1 MSENK
6 KVDSDDISDIKEN
19 RENNNQI
26 LDQKID

>member
-1 MSENK
+1 MSENE